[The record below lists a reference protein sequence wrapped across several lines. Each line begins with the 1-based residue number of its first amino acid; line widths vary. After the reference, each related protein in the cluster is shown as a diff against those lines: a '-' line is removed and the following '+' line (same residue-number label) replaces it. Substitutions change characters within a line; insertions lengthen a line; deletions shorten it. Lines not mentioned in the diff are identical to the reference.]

1 MVPVE
6 CGVAVHGLAAPP
18 AWGAVDVVVFEAGDL
33 LFVPVAEAAL
43 CGGAVMGAGHG
54 EGASRGV
61 V

>member
-1 MVPVE
+1 M
-6 CGVAVHGLAAPP
+6 AAPP

-54 EGASRGV
+54 RERPGEWCK
-61 V
+61 